1 MFVPLGQVINQKII
15 FMKLKF
21 LGLVTAMVLLLSCGS
36 TRTSTSENYAYGV
49 PDNIHTGFIAQY
61 PNAANIAWA
70 RYDAANLPIDW
81 EMTGW
86 TPMQSDDY
94 VVQFN
99 LDDENYYAWY
109 DRNGNWIGS
118 SYTVRNNASLPAAVS
133 NLLSTQFGG
142 YTIEKIDREFSR
154 DRIAYEIKLRNDENK
169 VKLLVA
175 EDGTIL
181 KQKLK
186 D

>member
-49 PDNIHTGFIAQY
+49 PDNVHSGFIAQY

-81 EMTGW
+81 EMAGW
-86 TPMQSDDY
+86 TTLQSDDY

-118 SYTVRNNASLPAAVS
+118 AYTVRNNSSLPSAVS